1 MTKVTPSQVRELRDR
16 TGAGMM
22 DCKRALEEAEGQMGR
37 AVDILRERG
46 QAQAAKKAGRTASEG
61 VVASYIHPG
70 GRVGVL
76 VEVNCETDFVSATAD
91 FQDLCRNIA
100 MHIAASRPRWVRR
113 EDVPPAIV
121 EHERDVLRKEAESAG
136 KPAAVVERMVE
147 GRLRRFFS
155 EQCLLEQPYVRD
167 PDHTVGDVVQ
177 ELVARLGENIV
188 VRRFQRYERGEE
200 LE

>member
-1 MTKVTPSQVRELRDR
+1 
-16 TGAGMM
+16 
-22 DCKRALEEAEGQMGR
+22 
-37 AVDILRERG
+37 
-46 QAQAAKKAGRTASEG
+46 
-61 VVASYIHPG
+61 
-70 GRVGVL
+70 
-76 VEVNCETDFVSATAD
+76 
-91 FQDLCRNIA
+91 
-100 MHIAASRPRWVRR
+100 
-113 EDVPPAIV
+113 
-121 EHERDVLRKEAESAG
+121 
-136 KPAAVVERMVE
+136 MVE

>member
-76 VEVNCETDFVSATAD
+76 VEVNCETDFVSATPD

>member
-200 LE
+200 LD

>member
-1 MTKVTPSQVRELRDR
+1 
-16 TGAGMM
+16 MM

-200 LE
+200 LD

>member
-113 EDVPPAIV
+113 EDVPSAIV